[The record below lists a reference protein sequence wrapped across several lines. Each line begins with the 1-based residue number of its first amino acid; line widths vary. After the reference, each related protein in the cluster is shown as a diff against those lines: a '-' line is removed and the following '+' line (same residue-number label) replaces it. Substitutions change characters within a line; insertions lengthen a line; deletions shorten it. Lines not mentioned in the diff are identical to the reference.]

1 MWELCNFNLMIAPD
15 FRATENFEILKPAK
29 AFIVYNYGK
38 PPPLL

>member
-1 MWELCNFNLMIAPD
+1 MIAPD

-38 PPPLL
+38 PLLSLNMQLV